1 MRDRGEFW
9 RMTHSRHSS
18 LRAFLLV
25 AIVAAGAGLHCRA
38 AFDSGAQY
46 WTIEDGTIPH
56 IVYNTNRGI
65 NFAIDKYGASG
76 WEVVVHHTRG
86 WGYVAVGTVGETV
99 NNSSVS
105 NDLYTVEGSGAV
117 FRVAFRW
124 WLKLESGETLYHY
137 GWVTLSTKD
146 GCLVVIAGEVA
157 DAPDVAVVG
166 RDDPSLGDDPGSGDA
181 PGGNDE
187 EGDLMFDW
195 VIIDRGDYLELGG
208 QNQPTNGT
216 SGRVTIPSEI
226 GGKPVCSI
234 GEAAFYSHD
243 EITDVVIPET
253 VSNIGYKAFFYCE
266 SLKSCNI
273 PSGVTNIDES
283 AFMETALRRV
293 SIPEGV
299 KYIKPYA
306 FAWCRSLTNAV
317 WGAGVT
323 NIGEMAFSNT
333 ALTNIVIPACVD
345 SIGSAAFGNCQNLKS
360 ASVWPW
366 TRLIGQPFDSSCWI
380 EYTGTITNLSRMAQD
395 CGGDV
400 TNIMVWIGREN
411 FDGVTDFK
419 VYDDY
424 QDETHS
430 GSDWVSKIL
439 YYTGIAPAVSLKSG
453 GTLEAK
459 YTWPKIEVI
468 AFDPATRRITGK
480 VIPQGGCRIASI
492 PEMAWQLGLRRYGRL
507 DADGVN
513 DWHYHPDVSGYTEN
527 ETLGEFTHTISEED
541 FATNRFFR
549 LELVDW

>member
-1 MRDRGEFW
+1 MDGFTDALDIVIDDNARNGFRAGDHGSRVYTYIAAVDSADTIDAGTFIWTAGMVEFADQSDFIVAFAIGCTESNRIDGNFGWVRLAYEGGTIVLKGGAINTTQGSPLIVGSGEPPSIDNPEEEDLVFDWVVIDRGEYF
-9 RMTHSRHSS
+9 
-18 LRAFLLV
+18 
-25 AIVAAGAGLHCRA
+25 
-38 AFDSGAQY
+38 
-46 WTIEDGTIPH
+46 
-56 IVYNTNRGI
+56 
-65 NFAIDKYGASG
+65 
-76 WEVVVHHTRG
+76 
-86 WGYVAVGTVGETV
+86 
-99 NNSSVS
+99 
-105 NDLYTVEGSGAV
+105 
-117 FRVAFRW
+117 
-124 WLKLESGETLYHY
+124 
-137 GWVTLSTKD
+137 
-146 GCLVVIAGEVA
+146 
-157 DAPDVAVVG
+157 
-166 RDDPSLGDDPGSGDA
+166 
-181 PGGNDE
+181 
-187 EGDLMFDW
+187 
-195 VIIDRGDYLELGG
+195 ELGE
-208 QNQPTNGT
+208 QNQPTSGT
-216 SGRVTIPSEI
+216 SGKVIIPSEI

-283 AFMETALRRV
+283 AFMETALRKV

-299 KYIKPYA
+299 KYIKPYV
-306 FAWCRSLTNAV
+306 FAWCRALTNAV

-333 ALTNIVIPACVD
+333 ALANIVIPACVD

-411 FDGVTDFK
+411 FNGVTDFK

-424 QDETHS
+424 QDEIHS

-453 GTLEAK
+453 GMLEAK
-459 YTWPKIEVI
+459 YTWPKIEVVS
-468 AFDPATRRITGK
+468 FDPGSRRITGK

-492 PEMAWQLGLRRYGRL
+492 PEMTWQLGLRRYDRP
-507 DADGVN
+507 DAEGVN
-513 DWHYHPDVSGYTEN
+513 DWSYHPDVSGYADK
-527 ETLGEFTHTISEED
+527 ETLGEFTHTIPEDD